1 MKSKTLLIDRAAFC
15 DWFFDPDI
23 IKDFVSDHKIIETIA
38 KTGKFTITADQLL
51 SSSGYLPSHVAL
63 EGQEVILDKMDEID
77 MSAYDIIKFAKTN

>member
-1 MKSKTLLIDRAAFC
+1 MKNKTLLIDRAAFC

-23 IKDFVSDHKIIETIA
+23 IKDFVSDHKIIEELI

-77 MSAYDIIKFAKTN
+77 TSAYATIKFSKTN

>member
-1 MKSKTLLIDRAAFC
+1 MENKTLLIDRAAFC

-38 KTGKFTITADQLL
+38 ETGKFTITANQLL

-63 EGQEVILDKMDEID
+63 EGQEVILDEMDEID
-77 MSAYDIIKFAKTN
+77 MSAYDNITFAE

>member
-1 MKSKTLLIDRAAFC
+1 MKKKTLLIDRELFC

-23 IKDFVSDHKIIETIA
+23 IKDFVSDHKIIEELI

-63 EGQEVILDKMDEID
+63 EGQEVVLDKMDEID
-77 MSAYDIIKFAKTN
+77 TSAYDTIKFSKTN

>member
-1 MKSKTLLIDRAAFC
+1 MKKKTLLIDRAAFC

-38 KTGKFTITADQLL
+38 KTGKFTITANELL

-63 EGQEVILDKMDEID
+63 EGQEVILDEMDEID
-77 MSAYDIIKFAKTN
+77 MSAYDKITFAE

>member
-1 MKSKTLLIDRAAFC
+1 MKTLLIDRAAFC

-23 IKDFVSDHKIIETIA
+23 IKDFVIDHKIIEELI
-38 KTGKFTITADQLL
+38 KTGKFTITADKLL

-77 MSAYDIIKFAKTN
+77 TSAYDIIKFAKPN